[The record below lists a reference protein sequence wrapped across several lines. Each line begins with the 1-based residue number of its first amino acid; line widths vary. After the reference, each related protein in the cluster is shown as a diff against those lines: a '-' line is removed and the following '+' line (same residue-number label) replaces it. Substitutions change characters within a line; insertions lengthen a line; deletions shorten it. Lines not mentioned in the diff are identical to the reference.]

1 MKILIVEHATH
12 ENPGIILDWIAEN
25 KFTSKTL
32 RPFTGEKLDEEDDYD
47 FLIIMGGPQSPRE
60 TDLYPYLMDEI
71 NFVEHAIKKNKHV
84 LGICLGAQII
94 AEALGNKVAKSD
106 YMEYGFYPVEFTED
120 ALAAKAFKGFPKQ
133 INCLHW
139 HNDMPGFNSNLKLLG
154 RSKGCPVQG
163 IIYNENIIGL
173 QFHMEI
179 KRKDINGL
187 INFDNE
193 VLKEKDKFIMTPEE
207 IRQQDFESMNLYMKK
222 FLDNFIAEDV
232 N

>member
-1 MKILIVEHATH
+1 MKLLIIEHAPH

-25 KFTSKTL
+25 KFSSQTVK
-32 RPFTGEKLDEEDDYD
+32 PFTGEKLKEADEFD

-60 TDLYPYLMDEI
+60 TGLYPYLLDEI
-71 NFVEHAIKKNKHV
+71 NFVKLAIENNKRV

-94 AEALGNKVAKSD
+94 AEALGNKVAKSN
-106 YMEYGFYPVEFTED
+106 YREYGFYPIEFTED
-120 ALAAKAFKGFPKQ
+120 ALAMKTFKDFPKR
-133 INCLHW
+133 IECLHW

-154 RSKGCPVQG
+154 KSEGCPVQG
-163 IIYNENIIGL
+163 IIYNENVIGL

-179 KRKDINGL
+179 RRKDIDGL

-193 VLKEKDKFIMTPEE
+193 VLQEKDKFIMAPGE

-222 FLDNFIAEDV
+222 FLDNFV
-232 N
+232 S